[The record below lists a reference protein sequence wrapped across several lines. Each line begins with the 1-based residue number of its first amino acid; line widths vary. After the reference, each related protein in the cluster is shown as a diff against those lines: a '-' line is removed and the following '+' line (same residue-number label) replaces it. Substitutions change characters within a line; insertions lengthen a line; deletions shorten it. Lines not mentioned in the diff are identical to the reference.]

1 MSVPEYIKAHKFM
14 TEKQK
19 DAMHDLYMAGINGD
33 GCIWVTYS
41 DVEKAVAKIILSA
54 LEEND

>member
-1 MSVPEYIKAHKFM
+1 MSAPEYIKTHKFM

-19 DAMHDLYMAGINGD
+19 DAMHDLYMTGINGD
-33 GCIWVTYS
+33 GHLWVAYS